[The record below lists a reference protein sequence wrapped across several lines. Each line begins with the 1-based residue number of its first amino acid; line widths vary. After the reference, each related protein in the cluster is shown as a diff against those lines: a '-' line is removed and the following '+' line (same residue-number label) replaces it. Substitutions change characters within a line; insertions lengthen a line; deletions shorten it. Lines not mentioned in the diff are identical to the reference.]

1 MLRQLSYAMK
11 TQLKAPK
18 AFTKDIACLSLC
30 IYGIRAPWP
39 IRAQSRR
46 TSTNEIGPFCPK
58 VTLQPE
64 FPSNSADDIEEVEGC
79 NLKCKHEECAE
90 ITCCNLEEEELPTV
104 EESGG
109 ILYLSERPSV
119 TEKRRASGGR
129 ESEWLRLTTPTTT
142 ISSLTFRNFLNKLF
156 IY

>member
-1 MLRQLSYAMK
+1 MFQDKEVYTRISAQVE
-11 TQLKAPK
+11 
-18 AFTKDIACLSLC
+18 AFLYSQ
-30 IYGIRAPWP
+30 GF
-39 IRAQSRR
+39 S
-46 TSTNEIGPFCPK
+46 K

-64 FPSNSADDIEEVEGC
+64 FPSSSAEDIEEVAEGC

-129 ESEWLRLTTPTTT
+129 ESE
-142 ISSLTFRNFLNKLF
+142 
-156 IY
+156 